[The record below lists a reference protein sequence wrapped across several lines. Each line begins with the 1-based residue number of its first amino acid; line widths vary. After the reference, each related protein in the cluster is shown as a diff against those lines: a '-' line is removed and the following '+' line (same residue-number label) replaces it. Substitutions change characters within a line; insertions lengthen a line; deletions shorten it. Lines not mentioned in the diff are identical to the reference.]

1 MRLPYVALFG
11 ALLFAACQPTTSLTP
26 SPPAESKAVPTSTSA
41 AQVGILAGRV
51 TIGPLTPVERVDVPT
66 PTVPPEMYA
75 AHSIQVFQADG
86 ATLVANVK
94 INPDGAYHVELP
106 PGTYV
111 VDLPKIGLE
120 RAARLPTTITITAG
134 QTTRLDIDIDTGIR

>member
-1 MRLPYVALFG
+1 MFVRLA
-11 ALLFAACQPTTSLTP
+11 AATCLLLLASCKPTAQLIPT
-26 SPPAESKAVPTSTSA
+26 PTSAPQVIPSNTP
-41 AQVGILAGRV
+41 QVGTLEGHV

-75 AHSIQVFQADG
+75 AHSIQVFQANG
-86 ATLVANVK
+86 TTLVAHVK
-94 INPDGAYHVELP
+94 INPDGTYRVELP

-120 RAARLPTTITITAG
+120 RAAGLPTTITITAD